1 MHIFYFFVHIFA
13 FVAKFDLSRNS
24 SKTTYVYIDRFGARD
39 MTPSTLSETKAL
51 VELAHAIADAARRN
65 TVPLFRTR
73 LEITT
78 KLDDSPVTVADRSAE
93 ASMRLLINQH
103 MPSHGILGE
112 EHGREH
118 MDAQYIWVLDPID
131 GTKSFI
137 TGSPLWGTLI
147 ALLHHGQP
155 VLGLMDMPMLGER
168 WLAQRGHGAQCN
180 GRAVQV
186 STHRPLAQAVI
197 YSTSP
202 DAFKPDEWA
211 AFDALSR
218 RCALRR
224 FGGDCYSYAQLAGG
238 HVDLVV
244 EAGLQPY
251 DYLAAAT
258 LVQEAGGTM
267 TDWNGQDLGIASDG
281 RVLAAATPALHA
293 QALAAL
299 QGVPA

>member
-1 MHIFYFFVHIFA
+1 MTQ
-13 FVAKFDLSRNS
+13 
-24 SKTTYVYIDRFGARD
+24 TTHPDAGV
-39 MTPSTLSETKAL
+39 L
-51 VELAHAIADAARRN
+51 VSLAHAIADAARQN

-93 ASMRLLINQH
+93 ASMRRLINQQ

-118 MDAQYIWVLDPID
+118 MDAEYIWVLDPID

-147 ALLHHGQP
+147 ALLHRGQP
-155 VLGLMDMPMLGER
+155 ILGLMDMPMLGER

-180 GRAVQV
+180 GQAVQV
-186 STHRPLAQAVI
+186 STHRQLDQALI

-202 DAFKPDEWA
+202 DAFSPGEWA
-211 AFDALSR
+211 AFDALSQ

-238 HVDLVV
+238 HIDLVV

-251 DYLAAAT
+251 DYLAAST
-258 LVQEAGGTM
+258 LVREAGGVM
-267 TDWNGQDLGIASDG
+267 TDWNGQALGIASDG

-299 QGVPA
+299 QGIPA